1 MQKVSQIMK
10 RTVFLTVSLLSAML
24 PTTAFAQ
31 DLADV
36 YHLALK
42 NDAQLQAAASQR
54 KSELENKPEARALL
68 LPSISGQASYTRY
81 HNHVISRGPASTSA
95 FFPNNSTYNEPSASV
110 SLTQPIFNWNAWS
123 QLEQAD
129 MQVAYA
135 EAQFRAAKQNL
146 LIRVSNAYFNLL
158 QANDNLQYAL
168 TDKKAIAQQL
178 NQAQQRYNVGTAA
191 NTDLQ
196 NARAS
201 YDQAKSLVIQAKA
214 KVRSARQALQ
224 VITNVPP
231 TNIQPL
237 RQQIPLNPP
246 SPASPQAWVHIA
258 MDSNLSIKQAQI
270 QAKINKKQIQ
280 IAESGHYPTLN
291 LVAGYSYF
299 DTTGKNF
306 GTQETDSDVGVQL
319 NIPIFSGG
327 AVSSRAHQARYT
339 YEQSAHTLDQ
349 TRRQVRASTLDDYD
363 NVESGISNVESL
375 KQGVKSAR
383 ISLKATKESYK
394 VGTRT
399 EIDVLNALQALYQAK
414 QNYSQ
419 ARYTYIE
426 NLLQLKQ
433 DAGSLGP
440 SDIMA
445 VDQLIADKS
454 SQAGKPAAEKGKMKS
469 GNGDKS

>member
-1 MQKVSQIMK
+1 MK
-10 RTVFLTVSLLSAML
+10 RKVLLAASLLAATL
-24 PTTAFAQ
+24 PTRVFAQ

-36 YHLALK
+36 YRLALQ
-42 NDAQLQAAASQR
+42 NDAQLQAAASRR
-54 KSELENKPEARALL
+54 KAELENKPQARALL
-68 LPSISGQASYTRY
+68 LPHISAQASYTRY
-81 HNHVISRGPASTSA
+81 HDHVISRGPVASST
-95 FFPNNSTYNEPSASV
+95 FFPNNSTYNEPSAGV
-110 SLTQPIFNWNAWS
+110 SLTQPIFNWSSWS

-135 EAQFRAAKQNL
+135 EAQFRAAKQDL
-146 LIRVSNAYFNLL
+146 LIRVSKAYFNLL
-158 QANDNLQYAL
+158 QAKDNLQYAL
-168 TDKKAIAQQL
+168 ANKKAIAQQL
-178 NQAQQRYNVGTAA
+178 NQAKQRYKVGTAA

-201 YDQAKSLVIQAKA
+201 YDQAKSQVIQAKA

-224 VITNVPP
+224 VITNAPP
-231 TNIQPL
+231 ANIQPL
-237 RQQIPLNPP
+237 RQSIPLSPP
-246 SPASPQAWVHIA
+246 DPASPKAWVHIA

-270 QAKINKKQIQ
+270 QSKIDKKQIQ
-280 IAESGHYPTLN
+280 VQESDHYPTLN

-299 DTTGKNF
+299 DTTGKHF

-327 AVSSRAHQARYT
+327 AISSRAHQARYT

-349 TRRQVRASTLDDYD
+349 TRRQVRASTRDDYD
-363 NVESGISNVESL
+363 NVVSGISNVQSL
-375 KQGVKSAR
+375 RQGVKSAR
-383 ISLKATKESYK
+383 VSLQATKEGFK

-399 EIDVLNALQALYQAK
+399 EVDVLNALQALYQAK

-419 ARYTYIE
+419 ARYSYIE
-426 NLLQLKQ
+426 SLLQLKQ

-445 VDQLIADKS
+445 VDQLVASKGNASTPTPGGTSMNS
-454 SQAGKPAAEKGKMKS
+454 SGEPS
-469 GNGDKS
+469 GGQ